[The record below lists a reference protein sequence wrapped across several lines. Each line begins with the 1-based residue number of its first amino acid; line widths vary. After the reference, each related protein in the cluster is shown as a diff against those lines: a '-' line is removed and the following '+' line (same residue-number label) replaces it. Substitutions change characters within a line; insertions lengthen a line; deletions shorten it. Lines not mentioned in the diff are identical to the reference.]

1 MPRAFA
7 SSDGAAAA
15 AGFGPPWLAMLGV
28 AVVSVW
34 VITLAVLLCGDGAE
48 ETPAERERRRARARR
63 GAMGATIA
71 ASTASS
77 ATAASTCAPACC

>member
-1 MPRAFA
+1 MARVLA
-7 SSDGAAAA
+7 SGAAAA
-15 AGFGPPWLAMLGV
+15 AGFVQPWLAVLGV
-28 AVVSVW
+28 ALLSVW
-34 VITLAVLLCGDGAE
+34 AVTLAVLLCGDGAE

-77 ATAASTCAPACC
+77 AAASTCAPACC

>member
-7 SSDGAAAA
+7 SSDGSAAA

-63 GAMGATIA
+63 DAMGATIA

-77 ATAASTCAPACC
+77 AAASTCAPACC